1 MRGLFIMEVKMKNI
15 KEITINTG
23 ESISYDDEIL
33 KERIE
38 YAKKIREQVQAGKI
52 SPQEAS
58 KLLNEFGKK
67 NKHWI

>member
-1 MRGLFIMEVKMKNI
+1 MKNI

-52 SPQEAS
+52 SPQEAT

>member
-1 MRGLFIMEVKMKNI
+1 MRNI
-15 KEITINTG
+15 KEIIINTG
-23 ESISYDDEIL
+23 DSVLYDDDIL

-52 SPQEAS
+52 TPQEAT

-67 NKHWI
+67 NKHWVKGE

>member
-1 MRGLFIMEVKMKNI
+1 MKNI

-23 ESISYDDEIL
+23 ESISYHDEIL

-52 SPQEAS
+52 SPQEAT